1 MKKYNCLSTL
11 CTCFLA
17 GAALVFP
24 IDACYAKSI
33 SKDNTNIRSGPSTKE
48 SILFSVPQGYPIKIQ
63 KKTGDWSYF
72 RDWQDNT
79 GWVSNPLVSDINTAV
94 VLADKANVRSSASVR
109 SPVVLNVA
117 MGEIYRVLKK
127 KDNWVELGYYDSNT
141 PIGWI
146 RDDLVFGE

>member
-1 MKKYNCLSTL
+1 M
-11 CTCFLA
+11 
-17 GAALVFP
+17 
-24 IDACYAKSI
+24 
-33 SKDNTNIRSGPSTKE
+33 
-48 SILFSVPQGYPIKIQ
+48 
-63 KKTGDWSYF
+63 
-72 RDWQDNT
+72 
-79 GWVSNPLVSDINTAV
+79 SDINTAV

-141 PIGWI
+141 TIGWI